1 MKRLF
6 GVAIGLI
13 AMGLPALAQS
23 PSAAGTERLITIAYA
38 HPQDRDQDRDRDRE
52 RDRDQD
58 RDRDRGHDKD
68 HDRNRGRDRDK
79 DWNQDRDRQWHR
91 NHDRDHDKDWDR
103 SRDQAWHRNN
113 TNYRHVL
120 APQWQQKYD
129 SYYQRWQRYRAT
141 NNQSEMRSME
151 KRMNSIRDNYRI
163 PPNVPYGEIASGG
176 GRY

>member
-1 MKRLF
+1 MKRLL
-6 GVAIGLI
+6 GVASGLI
-13 AMGLPALAQS
+13 ALALPALAQL
-23 PSAAGTERLITIAYA
+23 PPAASGERLITIAYA
-38 HPQDRDQDRDRDRE
+38 RPQDRDQDRDRDH
-52 RDRDQD
+52 DKD
-58 RDRDRGHDKD
+58 RDRDR
-68 HDRNRGRDRDK
+68 DRDK
-79 DWNQDRDRQWHR
+79 NWNAARDRQWHR

-113 TNYRHVL
+113 QNYRHVL

-129 SYYQRWQRYRAT
+129 SYYQRWQSYRAT

-163 PPNVPYGEIASGG
+163 PPNVPYGEIASSGG

>member
-6 GVAIGLI
+6 GVAAGVI
-13 AMGLPALAQS
+13 ALGLPALAQS
-23 PSAAGTERLITIAYA
+23 PSVASTGRLVTIAYA
-38 HPQDRDQDRDRDRE
+38 QPQDRDQDRDRDRD
-52 RDRDQD
+52 RDRRGDK
-58 RDRDRGHDKD
+58 DRDRG
-68 HDRNRGRDRDK
+68 K
-79 DWNQDRDRQWHR
+79 DWNEDRDRQWHR
-91 NHDRDHDKDWDR
+91 NHDRDRDHDKDWDR

-120 APQWQQKYD
+120 APPWQQKYD

-163 PPNVPYGEIASGG
+163 PPDVPYGEIASSG